1 MALKAKAKVATVIL
15 RGKGCC
21 GLEEKENKQPLK
33 AMNEQVTRS
42 LKMKGKTRMKWVGD
56 VDVGRG

>member
-1 MALKAKAKVATVIL
+1 MIL
-15 RGKGCC
+15 RGKGRC